1 MIDLTYLQ
9 AELVRAHQE
18 GQKTIMVDRSEL
30 QSIVHRLQRLQE
42 HSDQVPKLFGY
53 IISNDLRNMRSG
65 SHMFAKVKR
74 RNTGR
79 FDCPIYYLELPNA
92 EPDPGPV
99 PENVYYNAAE
109 DYFFSDVS
117 GRNMGGAFWQTW
129 RRRKADFPQ
138 RRSTPRE
145 RQFLEELEDCMPD
158 LSAPPPTHFSG
169 ISAVSELDWFESG
182 SGSKA
187 RRRAASL
194 GLSIPAEK
202 T

>member
-1 MIDLTYLQ
+1 MIDLTYLR
-9 AELVRAHQE
+9 AELSKAYQE
-18 GQKTIMVDRSEL
+18 NQKTVLVDRAEL
-30 QSIVHRLQRLQE
+30 QSVIDRLHRFQE
-42 HSDQVPKLFGY
+42 HGDQVPKLFGF
-53 IISNDLRNMRSG
+53 IISDDLRNMRRG

-79 FDCPIYYLELPNA
+79 FDCPIYFMDMPKADPN
-92 EPDPGPV
+92 PV
-99 PENVYYNAAE
+99 PDDVYYNAEE
-109 DYFFSDVS
+109 DNFYSEITNYS
-117 GRNMGGAFWQTW
+117 MGGAFWQTW

-138 RRSTPRE
+138 RRMTEME
-145 RQFLEELEDCMPD
+145 RQTLDDLEDCMPD
-158 LSAPPPTHFSG
+158 LSAPAPTHFSG
-169 ISAVSELDWFESG
+169 IGAVGDIDWFDEG